1 MDGRYALAAP
11 VASDGKRKGDQ
22 VEDAVLLAVKTFLA
36 GVFPLDSLYGS
47 RDADQRQHHGS
58 GSVPSVQKRAEGQ
71 KIFQLAF
78 PFHDDVQRRYDSHL
92 SGCQRPSYDQQYL
105 GCHHPELP

>member
-11 VASDGKRKGDQ
+11 AASDGKRKGDQ

-36 GVFPLDSLYGS
+36 GVFPVDSLYGS

-71 KIFQLAF
+71 KNFSTGF
-78 PFHDDVQRRYDSHL
+78 SFSR
-92 SGCQRPSYDQQYL
+92 
-105 GCHHPELP
+105 